1 MTRARWRLI
10 PAREEHVNGDVYYL
24 QSVRSQR
31 VLTVQNDIYLDNRP
45 LRMQPLEHA
54 QRQRFVI
61 HRVGHAIDK
70 KKVEKSTNLLLYSD
84 IYF

>member
-1 MTRARWRLI
+1 MAIDINW
-10 PAREEHVNGDVYYL
+10 EEHVNGDVYYL

-61 HRVGHAIDK
+61 HREDMQ
-70 KKVEKSTNLLLYSD
+70 
-84 IYF
+84 

>member
-1 MTRARWRLI
+1 MAIDTNW
-10 PAREEHVNGDVYYL
+10 EEHVNGDVYYL

-54 QRQRFVI
+54 QRQRVVI
-61 HRVGHAIDK
+61 HREDMQ
-70 KKVEKSTNLLLYSD
+70 
-84 IYF
+84 